1 MSEAEQRRDC
11 KNVASIE
18 ISATQGRSRSR
29 PASSSCSTNITI
41 FQDFFW
47 GGRIFISYESATILR
62 HETEKATFEE
72 IVQV

>member
-18 ISATQGRSRSR
+18 ISGTQGRSRSR

-41 FQDFFW
+41 FQDFFFFL
-47 GGRIFISYESATILR
+47 GGGDFYFVRIGNNF
-62 HETEKATFEE
+62 ETRD
-72 IVQV
+72 